1 MIVKFPMS
9 KAAFSITTNT
19 IASVHLKRNVE
30 FLLYAPGDLNGTE
43 VLNLLVLNDGQEAE
57 GIKLEEALN
66 TLYGNGTIDP
76 VIVLAVK
83 ASDDR
88 MQEYGVAGIPDFQK
102 RGAKADLYS
111 AFITTELL
119 PWIDA
124 NSKQKINGCRVIG
137 GFSMGGLSAFDIAW
151 NHPEAFDAVGALSG
165 SFWWRKK
172 DLKDGYQPSDR
183 IMQQVVRDTPGNPDL
198 KFWIMTGTEDEAEDR
213 NHNFIIDSIDDAID
227 LIKELY
233 NKGYKRNESVTYYEK
248 VGGKH
253 EVGTWAEV
261 LPAFLTWAFPRKTH
275 FSV

>member
-1 MIVKFPMS
+1 MS
-9 KAAFSITTNT
+9 TSAFTTTTNT
-19 IASVHLKRNVE
+19 IDSVHLQRSVE
-30 FLLYAPGDLNGTE
+30 FLLYTPGDLNGTE

-57 GIKLEEALN
+57 GIQLEN
-66 TLYGNGTIDP
+66 TLNSLYNHGVIDP
-76 VIVLAVK
+76 MLVLAVK
-83 ASDDR
+83 ASADR

-102 RGAKADLYS
+102 RGDRADLYT

-119 PWIDA
+119 PWIYA
-124 NSKQKINGCRVIG
+124 NAAQKINGCRVIA

-151 NHPEAFDAVGALSG
+151 NHPEAFDAVGVLSG

-183 IMQQVVRDTPGNPDL
+183 IMQQVVRDTPGKPNL

-233 NKGYKRNESVTYYEK
+233 DKGYHRNESVFYYEK